1 MIRHFCYIIIFLCLH
16 FSAFAE
22 VANKIEVVG
31 NDRVSDSTI
40 KVYGD
45 IDLNKKNNF
54 NQEDLNL
61 IIKKLYDTDFF
72 EDINVSLNNSTLKIK
87 VVEYKIINNLIL
99 EGEKANKVKEFI
111 TENIYSRSNSSFIKS
126 KVNSDTHIIQ
136 EIYSSLG
143 YNFAEIE
150 VNTVKIDNRRL
161 DLIFQLIKEREQKY
175 QKLISLAKRK

>member
-1 MIRHFCYIIIFLCLH
+1 M
-16 FSAFAE
+16 
-22 VANKIEVVG
+22 
-31 NDRVSDSTI
+31 I

-126 KVNSDTHIIQ
+126 KVNSDTNIIK